1 VSARRIWFRDYSLA
15 ALQER
20 QAGTLGDVLGIVFT
34 AIEDEALEATMPVD
48 ARTRQPLGIM
58 HGGASAA
65 LAEGL
70 ASAASNLC
78 LDLDRA
84 YAVGQCLEIHHLRP
98 LRSGLVRARATPL
111 HLGRRTHLW
120 AVAIVDGEG
129 RRVSDARLT
138 TAILPREEERR

>member
-1 VSARRIWFRDYSLA
+1 MSPRIWFRDYPLA
-15 ALQER
+15 AVQER

-34 AIEDEALEATMPVD
+34 ALEDDALVATMPVE

-65 LAEGL
+65 LAEGV

-78 LDLDRA
+78 LDLERW

-98 LRSGLVRARATPL
+98 VREGLVRARATPL

-120 AVAIVDGEG
+120 AVAVVDAEG

-138 TAILPREEERR
+138 TVILPREEQRR

>member
-1 VSARRIWFRDYSLA
+1 MSTRIWFRDYDLD
-15 ALQER
+15 ALQQR
-20 QAGTLGDVLGIVFT
+20 QTGTLGAFLGIVFT
-34 AIEDEALEATMPVD
+34 AIEDDTLEATMPVD

-78 LDLDRA
+78 LDLERF
-84 YAVGQCLEIHHLRP
+84 YAVGLSLEIHHLRQV
-98 LRSGLVRARATPL
+98 REGLVRARTTPL

-120 AVAIVDGEG
+120 SITVTDEDGRG
-129 RRVSDARLT
+129 VSDARLT
-138 TAILPREEERR
+138 TMILARDVPRA